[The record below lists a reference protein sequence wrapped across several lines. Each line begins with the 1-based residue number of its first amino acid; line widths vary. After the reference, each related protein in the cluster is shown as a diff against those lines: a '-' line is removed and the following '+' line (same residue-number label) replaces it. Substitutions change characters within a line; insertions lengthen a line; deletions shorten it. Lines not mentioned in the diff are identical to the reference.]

1 MAINT
6 KEYLL
11 NRIREL
17 YPDESTRPDIKPGS
31 VFYDLL
37 ILPLA
42 NLLNEYQDEHQEILD
57 LQSLSDPTSITE
69 EDLDAVALNF
79 LLTRNS
85 GTKAAGYVK
94 FYYNHGTTLSIENGT
109 ILVTDDGLE
118 YEVSSDIYVPKVQM
132 DTNISE
138 YPYYDSGEIY
148 IIAKEAGT
156 EYNKRAETQ
165 FTIQG
170 ETDIPTPVK
179 IVNAAPFTSGT
190 VKEGNQTF
198 FNRITDSVYNKSMAS
213 KEAIDSKIKETFT
226 TVIKTEVVGAGN
238 DLMVRDLANL
248 EGTLAQYA
256 ENDFYLTYSGQHSG
270 AYDSKHIA
278 YVGVFQD
285 VDESENVEIPPYTSW
300 STEFSNDMYQGLYL
314 LNDMEYAY
322 YEQDVIFREDFGDI
336 MSEAGVQP
344 SLALVLA
351 SGQWYVHDGVNPT
364 QDLFYLDEIDIQ
376 GNELVLGKNI
386 DPDETP
392 ATVSVP
398 LATISGIMDLVGSDF
413 LGTSTAAYNQLG
425 DLIAPVNFNNVSPI
439 IHRQIDQHLG
449 IYIDLTMRTTD
460 NTNTGEMCYITVLR
474 NSEVYLPHDGYGLAW
489 RKQPAWLIRIDKGTY
504 TSTDIDTFKE
514 HYNNAD
520 PVALGL
526 VGNLHKYE
534 NKAYWKYNVYLVDN
548 DVLQEEVWIGHD
560 QLWDQT
566 SGKNAFLVA
575 GKAWI
580 EPDIDYS
587 IRAKIYQ
594 SLGFE
599 GWIYD
604 PNNPDAWADGDAAA
618 LSTTNRILYR
628 GSTYPP
634 FVPVSGDR
642 VTRTDGTEVIQATYN
657 HFGIGVAQTRNCEWY
672 ADDLVIRSFI
682 QNFPMHLFRFKIN
695 TSEWSTT
702 DTLTI
707 NYYGLGYDPYLY
719 AEDGSGHSSVKCV
732 VYKPDDDDDDSHG
745 WVTVGTHTNTLA
757 DIQTNVAAGK
767 ITKSFSPLSDYL
779 DEEMYVNIAV
789 SATNSGPDFENDA
802 VHALRSYYIQIN
814 NTAPS
819 GLHRGNAIDVYVHD
833 PTNLKTANT
842 VVTMSGN
849 RINTNTTSFR
859 GYIADIV
866 EVREYLSKVPF
877 DTSAYSLVNNNDG
890 TAFTANSNYDIV
902 FDADDMTGTMVEVEY
917 LYWTQGDLVNNL
929 LTSSDYRYPA
939 ADIAAKTMPLHIVN
953 VEKLEY
959 SGGLKPDLMKQKI
972 IKYFAELTER
982 SFDKSD
988 LVDLCYD
995 NGANYVDLDI
1005 VVRVRYYD
1013 TTFTKTTAL
1022 MEDQTY
1028 LIGYDTV
1035 GAFYTNEDEL
1045 IGVEQV

>member
-1 MAINT
+1 MINT

-11 NRIREL
+11 NKIREL
-17 YPDESTRPDIKPGS
+17 YPDEATRPDIKPGS

-37 ILPLA
+37 ILPLSK
-42 NLLNEYQDEHQEILD
+42 LLEEYQEEHQEIIN
-57 LQSLSDPTSITE
+57 LQTLSDPTTISET
-69 EDLDAVALNF
+69 DLDAIALNF
-79 LLTRNS
+79 LLTRNA

-94 FYYNHGTTLSIENGT
+94 FYYNTGVTLSIESET

-118 YEVSSDIYVPKVQM
+118 YEVSSNIYVPKVQM

-148 IIAKEAGT
+148 IIAKEAG
-156 EYNKRAETQ
+156 EQYNKPVETQ
-165 FTIQG
+165 FYLQTAA
-170 ETDIPTPVK
+170 DIPTPVK
-179 IVNAAPFTSGT
+179 IINTVPFTSGT
-190 VKEGNQTF
+190 IKEGNQTF
-198 FNRITDSVYNKSMAS
+198 FNRITDSVYNKSLAS
-213 KEAIDSKIKETFT
+213 KESIDSKIKELFT

-238 DLMVRDLANL
+238 DLMLRDLANL
-248 EGTLAQYA
+248 EGTLELYA
-256 ENDFYLTYSGQHSG
+256 ENDFYLTYSGQHFG
-270 AYDSKHIA
+270 TYDSKHIA
-278 YVGVFQD
+278 MVGVFQD

-300 STEFSNDMYQGLYL
+300 NQEFSTPMYQGLYL

-336 MSEAGVQP
+336 MTNAGVQP

-351 SGQWYVHDGVNPT
+351 SGQWSVHDGVNPT
-364 QDLFYLDEIDIQ
+364 QELFYINEVDIR
-376 GNELVLGKNI
+376 GNELVLGKTI
-386 DPDETP
+386 DPNAAPVTIN
-392 ATVSVP
+392 VP
-398 LATISGIMDLVGSDF
+398 LATISGIMDLVGSNF

-425 DLIAPVNFNNVSPI
+425 DLIQPINFNNIAPI

-474 NSEVYLPHDGYGLAW
+474 NSEVFLPHDGYGLAW

-504 TSTDIDTFKE
+504 TEDDIELFKE
-514 HYNNAD
+514 HYDNAD

-534 NKAYWKYNVYLVDN
+534 YKDYWKYNLYLVDN

-566 SGKNAFLVA
+566 SGKNSFLVA
-575 GKAWI
+575 AKAWV
-580 EPDIDYS
+580 EPNIDYTF
-587 IRAKIYQ
+587 RLKIYQ

-599 GWIYD
+599 GWVYD
-604 PNNPDAWADGDAAA
+604 PNSPDSWASGEDEA
-618 LSTTNRILYR
+618 LSTINRVLYR

-634 FVPVSGDR
+634 FVPISGDK

-657 HFGIGVAQTRNCEWY
+657 HFGIGIAQTRNNEWY

-682 QNFPMHLFRFKIN
+682 QNFPMHLFRFKID
-695 TSEWSTT
+695 TSEWSMD

-719 AEDGSGHSSVKCV
+719 AEDGEGHSSVKCV
-732 VYKPDDDDDDSHG
+732 VYKPSEDTDDSHG
-745 WVTVGTHTNTLA
+745 WVDIGTHNNTLDDA
-757 DIQTNVAAGK
+757 QTNINSIK
-767 ITKSFSPLSDYL
+767 ITNSFSPLSDYI
-779 DEEMYVNIAV
+779 DEEMYVNIAAT
-789 SATNSGPDFENDA
+789 ATNSGPDFEDDA
-802 VHALRSYYIQIN
+802 THALRTYYVQIN

-819 GLHRGNAIDVYVHD
+819 GLHRGNALDVYVYD
-833 PTNLKTANT
+833 PSNLKTATT

-859 GYIADIV
+859 GYIADII

-877 DTSAYSLVNNNDG
+877 DVSSYTIVNNNNG
-890 TAFTANSNYDIV
+890 MSLSSNANYDIV
-902 FDADDMTGTMVEVEY
+902 FDSDDMTGTMIEIEY

-929 LTSSDYRYPA
+929 LSSSDYRYPA
-939 ADIAAKTMPLHIVN
+939 ADIMAKTMPLHIIN

-959 SGGLKPDLMKQKI
+959 SGGLKPQLMKQKLI
-972 IKYFAELTER
+972 EFFNTLEDR

-988 LVDLCYD
+988 LVDILYD

-1005 VVRVRYYD
+1005 IIRVRYYD
-1013 TTFTKTTAL
+1013 TVFTKTTAL
-1022 MEDQTY
+1022 MDGQTY
-1028 LIGYDTV
+1028 LIGYDLV